1 MISFLIS
8 TKNEFVLLYQIIK
21 KLKLS
26 EIYNIYL
33 FLTDYELLSKIMIT
47 QNQQTY
53 RNNLLLEVSK
63 RLGNHQD
70 C

>member
-8 TKNEFVLLYQIIK
+8 TKNEFVLLYQIMK

-63 RLGNHQD
+63 HLGNHQD

>member
-8 TKNEFVLLYQIIK
+8 TKNEFVLLYQIMK

>member
-8 TKNEFVLLYQIIK
+8 TKNEFVLLYRIMK

-63 RLGNHQD
+63 HLGNHQD

>member
-8 TKNEFVLLYQIIK
+8 TKNEFVLLYRIMK

-53 RNNLLLEVSK
+53 QNNLLLEVSK
-63 RLGNHQD
+63 HLGNHQD